1 MRRLLLICIAV
12 LAVSCSKD
20 KFDIPRHEIMYDS
33 YPETRLDIYSDY
45 ANDGNLKPVVVYV
58 HGGGWNSGDKS
69 EWSKNQ
75 IQLFVDSGY
84 VCVRVN
90 YRLSP
95 SVVHPIHIMDVSQA
109 IAWVQNNI
117 DNYGGDPAR
126 IILVGHS
133 AGAHL
138 VALAV
143 TNQKYIRNAG
153 VDIRNICMVCM
164 LDAGPYLIM
173 NDWVYGDRNILNMI
187 YEAIGTRDESSS
199 NWYDFAPYNF
209 IKDNTYIPYIAL
221 VHSDNSLR
229 CNANGMFRESLE
241 AFGYDYCEYVLA
253 GYTHSGVLRGFPV
266 YNADTNILDI
276 INEISYE

>member
-1 MRRLLLICIAV
+1 MRRFLLICIAV

-20 KFDIPRHEIMYDS
+20 KFDIPRHEIKYDS
-33 YPETRLDIYSDY
+33 YPETRLDIYSDS

-58 HGGGWNSGDKS
+58 HGGGWNGGDKS
-69 EWSKNQ
+69 EFSKNQ
-75 IQLFVDSGY
+75 IQLFIDNGY

-95 SVVHPIHIMDVSQA
+95 SVVHPTHIMDVSKA

-117 DNYGGDPAR
+117 DNYGGDPTR

-138 VALAV
+138 VALAA

-153 VDIRNICMVCM
+153 VDIRNICMVCV
-164 LDAGPYLIM
+164 LDAGPYLVM
-173 NDWVYGDRNILNMI
+173 NDLVYGDRNILNMI
-187 YEAIGTRDESSS
+187 YEAIGTSEESSS
-199 NWYDFAPYNF
+199 VWYDFAPYNF
-209 IKDNTYIPYIAL
+209 IKDDTYIPYIAL

-229 CNANGMFRESLE
+229 CSANGMFGEGLK
-241 AFGYDYCEYVLA
+241 AFGYDYSEYVLA
-253 GYTHSGVLRGFPV
+253 GYTHSEVLRGFPV
-266 YNADTNILDI
+266 YSADTNILDI
-276 INEISYE
+276 INVISHE